1 MEAHGFRLPLAVV
14 GAAAAAGAATLL
26 LRPRSGLIDPAPVRA
41 EGYFS
46 EEELQR
52 ARDFRRPQRAIAFA
66 GMAASGATIAA
77 LALRPPAALS
87 RARSRPLAGAAAAG
101 AAGSLLFTAVGLP
114 FSALSHRR
122 AVRFGLS
129 TQTWRS
135 WFSDLGKAS
144 ALGTGFSG
152 AGAAL
157 GMGLVRRYPRYWW
170 LPGSAAIVGVGGA
183 FTFLSPLLLD
193 PIFNKFTPLPAGP
206 LRTEVLDLAGKA
218 GVDVGE
224 VYRVDASRR
233 TTGVNAYVW
242 GLGRSKRVV
251 LYDTLIDG
259 FPSDQ
264 VRSVVAHELSHVKHR
279 DVPRGLLWLAIFA
292 PAGTLLVKEVADSL
306 SDGAEPGPAMLPALA
321 LATSLVSFW
330 GQVAGNVLSRAVERR
345 ADAFAL
351 SLTDEPEP
359 FIEMERALS
368 VKNLGDPSPPRL
380 MQLLF
385 GTHPDTLERIGFGV
399 AWGSREQQQ

>member
-1 MEAHGFRLPLAVV
+1 MAV
-14 GAAAAAGAATLL
+14 
-26 LRPRSGLIDPAPVRA
+26 
-41 EGYFS
+41 
-46 EEELQR
+46 
-52 ARDFRRPQRAIAFA
+52 
-66 GMAASGATIAA
+66 SGATVAG

-87 RARSRPLAGAAAAG
+87 RARGRPLAGSAAAG

-129 TQTWRS
+129 TQSWRS
-135 WFSDLGKAS
+135 WLSDLGKANV
-144 ALGTGFSG
+144 LGTGFSA

-157 GMGLVRRYPRYWW
+157 GMGLVRRYPSRWW
-170 LPGSAAIVGVGGA
+170 IPGSVAIVGVGGA

-193 PIFNKFTPLPAGP
+193 PIFNKFTPLPEGP
-206 LRTEVLDLAGKA
+206 LRTEVLELAGKA

-224 VYRVDASRR
+224 VFRVDASRR

-251 LYDTLIDG
+251 LYDTLIDD
-259 FPSDQ
+259 FPADQ

-359 FIEMERALS
+359 FIDMERALS
-368 VKNLGDPSPPRL
+368 VRNLGDPSPPRV

-385 GTHPDTLERIGFGV
+385 GTHPDTLERIGIGV
-399 AWGSREQQQ
+399 AWRSRERQQ